1 MEFSPEDLLQS
12 MGQRTNPDLVRVVA
26 RPVYVLEDEGLEVK
40 GFRKVPGTIGIDR
53 VWEATDFPGKMA
65 VGLGEFVR
73 VADLPS
79 GKYLGLLVGPVG
91 DYPVSHVMCPC
102 GTYRTEVHKTT
113 RSYQ

>member
-1 MEFSPEDLLQS
+1 M
-12 MGQRTNPDLVRVVA
+12 
-26 RPVYVLEDEGLEVK
+26 
-40 GFRKVPGTIGIDR
+40 
-53 VWEATDFPGKMA
+53 
-65 VGLGEFVR
+65 GLGEFVR

>member
-1 MEFSPEDLLQS
+1 MQS
-12 MGQRTNPDLVRVVA
+12 MGQKTNPDLVKVVA
-26 RPVYVLEDEGLEVK
+26 RSVYVLVDEGLEIK

-53 VWEATDFPGKMA
+53 VWGPTDFPGKRTME
-65 VGLGEFVR
+65 LGEFVR

-79 GKYLGLLVGPVG
+79 GKYLGLEIGPVG

-113 RSYQ
+113 KSYQ

>member
-1 MEFSPEDLLQS
+1 
-12 MGQRTNPDLVRVVA
+12 MGRRTNPDLVRVVA

-79 GKYLGLLVGPVG
+79 GKYLELSVSTFGLL
-91 DYPVSHVMCPC
+91 
-102 GTYRTEVHKTT
+102 
-113 RSYQ
+113 